1 MYNSILKSDI
11 QMKCCYLVLFASLF
25 TVSAFKTSYS
35 PLIRT
40 TNSRLTS
47 LVIRMSSSFEPAEG
61 WRTKL
66 SPSQFAVLRE
76 KSTEPPYFS
85 ERSKGELEYELK
97 NSLGTKYP
105 KEGVYNCVGCGTPLY
120 TAKSKFDS
128 GCGWPAFYE
137 GVPGAIKELPDT
149 DGRRIEIVCSNC
161 GNRCDHHKVPLFV
174 YYYLHPYY
182 RVSFRACF

>member
-1 MYNSILKSDI
+1 
-11 QMKCCYLVLFASLF
+11 MKCCYLVLFAGLL
-25 TVSAFKTSYS
+25 TVSAFKTSYP

-40 TNSRLTS
+40 TKSRLIN
-47 LVIRMSSSFEPAEG
+47 LAIRMSSSSFEPVEG

-76 KSTEPPYFS
+76 KSTEPPHFS
-85 ERSKGELEYELK
+85 ERTKGELEYELK
-97 NSLGTKYP
+97 NSFGTKYP

-149 DGRRIEIVCSNC
+149 DGRRIEIVCNNC
-161 GNRCDHHKVPLFV
+161 GNHCDHH
-174 YYYLHPYY
+174 H
-182 RVSFRACF
+182 